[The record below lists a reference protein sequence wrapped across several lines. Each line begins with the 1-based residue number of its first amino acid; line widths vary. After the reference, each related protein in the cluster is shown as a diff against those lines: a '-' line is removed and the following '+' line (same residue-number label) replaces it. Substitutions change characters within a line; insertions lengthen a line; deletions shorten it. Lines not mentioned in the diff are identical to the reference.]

1 MQGNLAGSYE
11 ALGRLEEAS
20 EQYRQVYHGLM
31 NTLGE
36 EHLDTIG
43 AANNY
48 ASSFARRERY
58 AEARSLLR
66 KTMPVARRV
75 LPEND
80 EAWFMMRMN
89 FAAVLYEP
97 DYATVDDVREA
108 VTTLED
114 LAPITRR
121 VLGCKH
127 PTMVSIELSL
137 RKVRGKARAMALSPA
152 EVERLPPAEKRAV
165 KALHAAQ
172 LRNSK

>member
-1 MQGNLAGSYE
+1 MPSEKLEKQPKQSSMILTQCAFC
-11 ALGRLEEAS
+11 AADLGLSLGKKCGRCSTRYCGPDWA
-20 EQYRQVYHGLM
+20 
-31 NTLGE
+31 TL
-36 EHLDTIG
+36 
-43 AANNY
+43 
-48 ASSFARRERY
+48 
-58 AEARSLLR
+58 
-66 KTMPVARRV
+66 
-75 LPEND
+75 
-80 EAWFMMRMN
+80 
-89 FAAVLYEP
+89 
-97 DYATVDDVREA
+97 DDVREA